1 MISGAPKT
9 NPRSRAADCLDVKRC
24 EGDCPDCP
32 DYQGN
37 RRAFSGYLERP
48 NTPKDATGVVKMDK
62 AVRLEP
68 ASCPLDPFEFADAH
82 EQPRAYF
89 RRLGGYFGSN
99 VFCEEEVEFNLSVIR
114 IG

>member
-1 MISGAPKT
+1 MMLSGVRVIALIALIIRAIGAPFLAT
-9 NPRSRAADCLDVKRC
+9 H
-24 EGDCPDCP
+24 
-32 DYQGN
+32 
-37 RRAFSGYLERP
+37 LERP
-48 NTPKDATGVVKMDK
+48 NTPKDATGVVRMDK

-114 IG
+114 IS